1 MNNKYF
7 ASLLCITALTFAP
20 ACTKKQES
28 YSAKASKDKEDIN
41 TMIELE
47 TEVFEM
53 AEDTEIQKSIVKF

>member
-7 ASLLCITALTFAP
+7 ASLLCVIALTFAP
-20 ACTKKQES
+20 ACTKRHEKTQS
-28 YSAKASKDKEDIN
+28 RDDIN

-53 AEDTEIQKSIVKF
+53 EEETEIQKSIVKF